1 MSLAHAATAAA
12 LPRLGTRRESRSLEA
27 SPMTPEKERLLLN
40 GDEPDDRGFFARHRV
55 ALLASVA
62 GCCCAFLGVAALAG
76 RAPGSIRAALG
87 QRPFSPEWL
96 KQAEAIYQGLDAGLT
111 HEDKDAIATL
121 AVHHAGSNQHHF
133 IWDHDYPGTEGCEA
147 TCEGHDVTEEVCTSL
162 FFCEWDQERC
172 WSAVGPN
179 PCPLTREIERE
190 VWPSPDKVEE
200 AMDALRDKAE
210 GVIDAPPEYIAEA
223 ERMWEDMEMNR
234 KEDYEGQHERKIR
247 EMAKEMHRRHPSVM
261 SEEEILEQ
269 IHGHAA
275 KARLKAMEEARAMA
289 LAAENARAEME
300 LFGDDVRAHLL
311 APAPAPARAHAYA
324 PAHAPARAPA
334 IAPRAFSPRVFLP
347 DVDEEENA
355 SEDHSEASEE
365 ASGASDAYEADEA
378 DEAETRRDA
387 GFRGMWSGLMPKWVA
402 PAPAAARGMGPRGE
416 ARARRPEGGRRG
428 AAALG
433 NLER

>member
-1 MSLAHAATAAA
+1 M
-12 LPRLGTRRESRSLEA
+12 
-27 SPMTPEKERLLLN
+27 
-40 GDEPDDRGFFARHRV
+40 
-55 ALLASVA
+55 
-62 GCCCAFLGVAALAG
+62 
-76 RAPGSIRAALG
+76 G

-133 IWDHDYPGTEGCEA
+133 IWDHDAARVRVRG
-147 TCEGHDVTEEVCTSL
+147 DVRGPRRDRGGVHVPVFL
-162 FFCEWDQERC
+162 R
-172 WSAVGPN
+172 VGPGGVLVRGRAE
-179 PCPLTREIERE
+179 PMPRCRRARARAPGGPRRTRWR
-190 VWPSPDKVEE
+190 SSSG
-200 AMDALRDKAE
+200 RDKAE

-247 EMAKEMHRRHPSVM
+247 EMAKEMHRRQTGRH
-261 SEEEILEQ
+261 SEVEILEQ
-269 IHGHAA
+269 IHGSSRQR
-275 KARLKAMEEARAMA
+275 ARLKAMEEARAMA

-311 APAPAPARAHAYA
+311 APAPAPARAHADA
-324 PAHAPARAPA
+324 PAHAPREPLRLRREPSPQGCSSPTSTRRRMR
-334 IAPRAFSPRVFLP
+334 PRIIRRLRRRLR
-347 DVDEEENA
+347 
-355 SEDHSEASEE
+355 
-365 ASGASDAYEADEA
+365 GASDAYEADEA

-416 ARARRPEGGRRG
+416 GARSSPGGWPARRRRPGESG
-428 AAALG
+428 AVKDETRRTTNVDTDMTCARCLR
-433 NLER
+433 LRR